1 MSFSAV
7 SESRAECVLNNPKE
21 FVVAVSEQPQDG
33 NPAIQC
39 PPPPTAPCDVPA
51 EPTIV
56 GSVKAQEA
64 TIQATI
70 PSGYQAVIG
79 HVQVREEVV
88 GGARVDYYSTKSTA
102 ILPTSGSTVQIG
114 LPGLRKNTK
123 HWVSVGFCQNITAYP
138 GLRGCNCWSAETLVD
153 TTNVG
158 FSSSLPYGAP
168 ELTGTS
174 LKLEDEFVRP
184 VTTTQTT
191 PNEAGGG
198 GDGLGPNS
206 VWLDGFD
213 PPTLEGSYID
223 TSGDNAVIS
232 NGLARYARPAKSTD
246 SYGAM
251 RFWVTNNETPPDEAP
266 DYNIELMA
274 RYTGDGLTSQFYA
287 AKFVYIQLGRTVPT
301 LLLIKESQI
310 EPDLTIDWTSLT
322 PNVDYIEL
330 TGSGAGSIC
339 PGETTNKCNGTPP
352 LLAGIDRNVNYAVLQ
367 ISAVKDTSSAETDLV
382 AAVGWNC
389 GAAGA
394 GSAYK
399 CSNVCCL
406 AKSDGDPNRLEVNGR
421 FAIFGHHPG
430 TLYKLE
436 WTRFGDTSAGTW
448 P

>member
-1 MSFSAV
+1 MSFCAARV
-7 SESRAECVLNNPKE
+7 SYAECVLNNPKE

-39 PPPPTAPCDVPA
+39 PPPPSDPCVVPA
-51 EPTIV
+51 GPTIV

-123 HWVSVGFCQNITAYP
+123 HWVSVAFCRNITAYP

-168 ELTGTS
+168 ETTGTS

-191 PNEAGGG
+191 PNEAGDG

-251 RFWVTNNETPPDEAP
+251 RFWVTNNATTPDKAP

-274 RYTGDGLTSQFYA
+274 RYTGDGVSSQFYA
-287 AKFVYIQLGRTVPT
+287 AKFVYIQLGRTYPT

-310 EPDLTIDWTSLT
+310 SPDQTIDWTKLT
-322 PNVDYIEL
+322 PGVDYIEL
-330 TGSGAGSIC
+330 TGSAPGSNC
-339 PGETTNKCNGTPP
+339 PGEEVNKCTGTPP
-352 LLAGIDRNVNYAVLQ
+352 LLTGINRDVNYAVLQ
-367 ISAVKDTSSAETDLV
+367 ISALKNINSSKTDLV

-389 GAAGA
+389 GSAGT

-406 AKSDGDPNRLEVNGR
+406 AKSDADPDRLEVNGR